1 MKNIIKRI
9 IDSIKEFPKSVSFLA
24 IILGISL
31 AFLIANPIT
40 NLIFGKSF
48 YGRNFFYQFLFMI
61 FCVMLFSSIIF
72 IIVINLMK
80 NIWFSKQTNAI
91 YRIVTTM
98 KTTRFSNMRL
108 FFVLIITFLISLRIN
123 TAWIYNV
130 ALSADQWAYFGTFL
144 NPIHMRL
151 VYSSHPIGDLL
162 PLILPAGIFYHFLSP
177 FLANFFFKMTCFVV
191 TGFFSFKTLRMEFG
205 RNTAIIGTIAFLSS
219 QNLLFAI
226 GTDYPQGVVMIYF
239 LCSIY
244 FILRAADQDTKQP
257 TIPLL
262 FVGFFFSMAVSTAFL
277 SLVLITVLGTLFI
290 GKILQQTGRLNL
302 GECVRSGILFL
313 VGFLI
318 GILLLCSLHYSY
330 TGQFVFFGN
339 TLQKAKYFL
348 TIHPHSKSFSLSM
361 SWLIVPF
368 CTCLAGLVFVLKQ
381 KILRKMDFKEILQD
395 RGLLMVLGLVVGLCA
410 LAYVEF
416 VRKTG
421 TLSDPFYFNQTLPI
435 TFLAFSG
442 MFFVFSEKMRPRIFT
457 CVATFFAA
465 ASFLLF
471 WWTTSSTYSPA
482 AFATFYHS
490 LPLYHYPLFFLL
502 LLGIVAL
509 INKNNFSTVVFIGLF
524 LIINI
529 TPPSHRSI
537 RHIETIPSQ
546 RFTLELTA
554 DWVNLMNQLDPERQ
568 AYLWYDQAG
577 NEIQLQS
584 FASASHYC
592 QGRVYNE
599 SFPAVNVV
607 FGEMGIINPVDLI
620 NKEVLILTASENL
633 ISVAENNLAA
643 MNISLTCRKVAD
655 FRSATDLYFSIYSC
669 SFKE

>member
-1 MKNIIKRI
+1 MKNIC
-9 IDSIKEFPKSVSFLA
+9 F
-24 IILGISL
+24 
-31 AFLIANPIT
+31 T
-40 NLIFGKSF
+40 
-48 YGRNFFYQFLFMI
+48 
-61 FCVMLFSSIIF
+61 
-72 IIVINLMK
+72 
-80 NIWFSKQTNAI
+80 KQTNAI
-91 YRIVTTM
+91 YRIVTTLM
-98 KTTRFSNMRL
+98 NNTLFSNIRL
-108 FFVLIITFLISLRIN
+108 FFVLIITFLISSRIN
-123 TAWIYNV
+123 TAWIYNLAWSV
-130 ALSADQWAYFGTFL
+130 DEWAYFGAFL

-244 FILRAADQDTKQP
+244 FILRAADQDVKQP

-262 FVGFFFSMAVSTAFL
+262 FAGFFFSMAVSTAFL

-318 GILLLCSLHYSY
+318 GILLLGLLHYSY
-330 TGQFVFFGN
+330 TGQFVYFGN

-348 TIHPHSKSFSLSM
+348 TIAPHPKPFYLSN

-368 CTCLAGLVFVLKQ
+368 ITCLAGLVFVLKQ
-381 KILRKMDFKEILQD
+381 RILRKMDFKEILRD
-395 RGLLMVLGLVVGLCA
+395 RGLLMVLGLAVGLCT

-416 VRKTG
+416 VKRTG
-421 TLSDPFYFNQTLPI
+421 TLSDPYYFNQTLPI

-442 MFFVFSEKMRPRIFT
+442 MFFVYSEKVRLRIFT
-457 CVATFFAA
+457 CIATFFAA

-471 WWTTSSTYSPA
+471 WWTTRPTYSPA
-482 AFATFYHS
+482 AFANLYTF
-490 LPLYHYPLFFLL
+490 PLYYYPLFFLL
-502 LLGIVAL
+502 FLGIFAL
-509 INKNNFSTVVFIGLF
+509 TNKNSFSTVVFIGLF

-529 TPPSHRSI
+529 TPPSYAAI
-537 RHIETIPSQ
+537 RHIEAIPS
-546 RFTLELTA
+546 RRYALELTA
-554 DWVNLMNQLDPERQ
+554 DWVDLMNQLDPERQ
-568 AYLWYDQAG
+568 AYLWYDRAG
-577 NEIQLQS
+577 NEIQLQT
-584 FASASHYC
+584 FAAASHYW

-599 SFPAVNVV
+599 SFPAVNVPM
-607 FGEMGIINPVDLI
+607 GEMGIINPVDLK
-620 NKEVLILTASENL
+620 NKEVLVLTASKNL
-633 ISVAENNLAA
+633 ISVAMNNLAA
-643 MNISLTCRKVAD
+643 MNIGLTCRKVAD
-655 FRSATDLYFSIYSC
+655 FRSATDLFFSIYSC
-669 SFKE
+669 SFK